1 MKNILLLTLSLL
13 VLAFSSGMA
22 GEVTKK
28 DAQKVALNAYFEKI
42 NQYDNGISFA
52 DVSIIDEYTRY
63 LDGTAAFYAF
73 DFATGG
79 FVIVSAEDVLNPVLG
94 YSFEGEFPKGEH
106 AYVYSSFLQT
116 YVDQVS
122 FIRENNIIVEDAIS
136 AEWKHLL
143 TNDVANLNIM
153 KNPKDVDPLLT
164 AMWNQDD
171 PYNLMCPEDNS
182 GPGAHAYVGCVATA
196 MSLIM
201 HYWGY
206 PIHGENEHTY
216 TPEDHPEYGSQY
228 ANFEDTYYAWD
239 GMQDDID
246 TKNPFPIAEIGYH
259 CAVATNMNF
268 GPDGSGT
275 YSYLVA
281 NRLAYFLRYDASLY
295 YKKQDYSLT
304 NWHNMIYDD
313 IDQSYPIYYSGVSS
327 SGGGHAFV
335 LDGYQ
340 GTDFHFN
347 FGWSGSGNGY
357 YSLYDVNSY
366 SLQQQMVANFIP
378 TDPAYPYHNTSQKVI
393 TQLSGQFTDG
403 SGPIDDC
410 LPNNEASWLLDPQ
423 TDVDSITDITLYF
436 IDFELGAGDYL
447 RIYDGG
453 TTSATMLGEYTGST
467 LPDELTSSGNQLLI
481 TLSTDGSGN
490 GPGFKAEFDAHRPAY
505 CGMDIFTDPIGSFGD
520 GSGSFH
526 YNPGVICMYQIQPPD
541 ANQITITFN
550 SFEIETDKD
559 VLKVY
564 NGTSL
569 VGTFTGSDIPD
580 PIVIPS
586 GTAMLRFET
595 SPFVQMPGWEISYEI
610 GNVGVEEPE
619 AFAEVEVFPNPATD
633 ALNLNFHLENSQSIE
648 VRLVNVTGEAIY
660 TDKLTNVSG
669 TVNHK
674 IDVSSFAKGIY
685 ILNLTSTAGTVNKKI
700 IIK

>member
-1 MKNILLLTLSLL
+1 MKKILLLTLSLV
-13 VLAFSSGMA
+13 VLTFSSGMA

-52 DVSIIDEYTRY
+52 EVSIIDEYTRY

-153 KNPKDVDPLLT
+153 KDPKDVDPLLT

-171 PYNLMCPEDNS
+171 PYNFMCPEDNS
-182 GPGAHAYVGCVATA
+182 GQGGHAYVGCVATA

-216 TPEDHPEYGSQY
+216 TPEDHPEYGPQY

-246 TKNPFPIAEIGYH
+246 TKNPYPIAEIGYH

-281 NRLAYFLRYDASLY
+281 NRLAYFLRYDAPVY
-295 YKKQDYSLT
+295 YKKEDYSLT
-304 NWHNMIYDD
+304 NWHNMIYND

-378 TDPAYPYHNTSQKVI
+378 TDPAYPYYNTSQKVI

-403 SGPIDDC
+403 SGPVEDC

-423 TDVDSITDITLYF
+423 TDVDSISDITLYF
-436 IDFELGAGDYL
+436 VDFELGSGDFL

-490 GPGFKAEFDAHRPAY
+490 GPGFKAEFDAHRPVY
-505 CGMDIFTDPIGSFGD
+505 CGMDIFTDPIGTFDD

-526 YNPGVICMYQIQPPD
+526 YNPGDICLYQIQPPD
-541 ANQITITFN
+541 ATEITITFN
-550 SFEIETDKD
+550 SFETEADGDI
-559 VLKVY
+559 LKVY
-564 NGTSL
+564 NGGSL
-569 VGTFTGSDIPD
+569 METFSGNVIPD
-580 PIVIPS
+580 AIVVPS
-586 GTAMLRFET
+586 GNAVLRWQT
-595 SPFVQMPGWEISYEI
+595 NAFVQMPGWEISYEI

-633 ALNLNFHLENSQSIE
+633 ALNVNFHLENSQSIE

-685 ILNLTSTAGTVNKKI
+685 ILNLTSSAGTVNKKI